1 MKHFGIE
8 GTLRASFALYN
19 TTEEIDALI
28 AGIQRVKQ
36 LF

>member
-28 AGIQRVKQ
+28 SGIERVKK